1 VSILDR
7 ALNVGEAKKF
17 KQYEKRVQLIGAF
30 EPELEHD
37 SDAELRERMDDLRA
51 RAADGESLEDLLPEC
66 FAIVRETGK
75 RTMGMRH
82 FDVQLIGGMALHEG
96 CIAEMKTGEGKTLT
110 ATLAV
115 VLNSLAVRDPS
126 SAPAR
131 ASTNGRP
138 ETNGAAHANGSAQAN
153 GVGVTP
159 ERKGVHVVTVND
171 YLARRDAEWMSPIYN
186 ALGVTVGVLQNM
198 QPYEEKHRAYACD
211 VVYATNSELG
221 FDYLRDNMAKDL
233 SEKVQRGHPFAI
245 VDEVDNILIDEART
259 PLIIS
264 GAPEQAADLYVKFA
278 RLAPRLKPG
287 KTPEG
292 LDPRSKK
299 EFVADFDYEFE
310 EKHKTVSITEQGV
323 AKAERFLGI
332 DHLYRAENGHLVNHL
347 IQALRAESLYKRD
360 VDYAVIDNEVKI
372 IDEFTGRILDGRRWS
387 EGLHQAV
394 EAKEGVRVQEEN
406 QTLATITYQN
416 FFRLYDK
423 LSGMTGTALTEAT
436 EFMKIYDLPV
446 VQIPTNVKML
456 RDDRNDQV
464 YKTKDGKWSAVTR
477 EIAARHENGQPVLV
491 GTISVEVSELLGER
505 LKQRGIKHTVLN
517 AKPEHA
523 AREAEIV
530 AEAGQPGAVT
540 IATNM
545 AGRGVDIKLGGN
557 AEHLT
562 RLQLAKEG
570 LEIGSE
576 EYERRFAEVLP
587 GVEERVAA
595 DRERVMA
602 AGGLFICGTERHES
616 RRIDNQLRG
625 RSGRQGDPG
634 ESRFFLSAEDDLVR
648 LFAGDR
654 IYRILDKLGGVD
666 AEGNEEP
673 IEAGMLSKQIEKAQ
687 KKVEEQNFLIRKR
700 VLEYDDVMNEQRR
713 VIYAYRDQVL
723 EGDAMGEQARTEIGH
738 VIERTIEEY
747 TQGDYLED
755 WDLDGLF
762 NALSQFF
769 PIELGP
775 GDINPEALDRTHL
788 GERVLT
794 AAMERYDAREQ
805 ELGEE
810 LMGQLERY
818 LLLQTIDDRWR
829 EHLYDMDYLREG
841 IGLRG
846 IAQLDPLIAYKNEA
860 YDLFGDLVNT
870 IWADYARMIFN
881 VQVVVEGPNGG
892 GAPPAPAF
900 AAAGNATRPGRV
912 SYSGGSAPMGA
923 GAIAAAAAAA
933 GPAGVAQAAYA
944 ENGEDGELAM
954 PVVEQRVLDT
964 EHQVGRNDPCWC
976 GSGKKFKRCHGA

>member
-1 VSILDR
+1 MSPSLLDR
-7 ALNVGEAKKF
+7 ALNVGEAKKY
-17 KQYEKRVQLIGAF
+17 KTYQKRVALIGAF
-30 EPELEHD
+30 EGELEHD
-37 SDAELRERMDDLRA
+37 SDTELRERMDALRA
-51 RAADGESLEDLLPEC
+51 RAREGEPLDALLAEC

-75 RTMGMRH
+75 RKMGMRH
-82 FDVQLIGGMALHEG
+82 FDVQLIGAMALHDG
-96 CIAEMKTGEGKTLT
+96 QIAEMKTGEGKTLT

-115 VLNSLAVRDPS
+115 VLNSLAVRD
-126 SAPAR
+126 
-131 ASTNGRP
+131 T
-138 ETNGAAHANGSAQAN
+138 ETG
-153 GVGVTP
+153 
-159 ERKGVHVVTVND
+159 ERRGVHLVTVND
-171 YLARRDAEWMSPIYN
+171 YLAKRDAEWMSPIYD

-198 QPYEEKHRAYACD
+198 QAYEEKQHAYSCD
-211 VVYATNSELG
+211 VVYGTNSELG

-233 SEKVQRGHPFAI
+233 SEKVQRGHCFAI

-278 RLAPRLKPG
+278 RLAPKMVAG

-292 LDPRSKK
+292 MDPRSKK
-299 EFVADFDYEFE
+299 QFMADFDFEIE
-310 EKHKTVSITEQGV
+310 EKQKTVAISELGV

-347 IQALRAESLYKRD
+347 IQSLRAESLYKRD
-360 VDYAVIDNEVKI
+360 VDYAVIDGEVKI

-387 EGLHQAV
+387 EGLHQAI
-394 EAKEGVRVQEEN
+394 EAKEGVSVQEEN

-416 FFRLYDK
+416 YFRLYDK

-436 EFMKIYDLPV
+436 EFMKIYELPV
-446 VQIPTNVKML
+446 VQVPTNMEMV
-456 RDDRNDQV
+456 REDRNDQV
-464 YKTKDGKWSAVTR
+464 YKTKEGKWNAVVK
-477 EIAARHENGQPVLV
+477 EIVARHENGQPVLV

-505 LKQRGIKHTVLN
+505 LKQRGIAHTVLN

-523 AREAEIV
+523 AREAETV

-557 AEHLT
+557 PEHLAG
-562 RLQLAKEG
+562 LQLAREG
-570 LEIGSE
+570 LERAKDE
-576 EYERRFAEVLP
+576 EAYERRLGEILPELERKVAEN
-587 GVEERVAA
+587 
-595 DRERVMA
+595 RERVMA

-654 IYRILDKLGGVD
+654 IYKILDKLGGVD
-666 AEGNEEP
+666 EEGNEEP

-713 VIYAYRDQVL
+713 VIYAYRDEVL
-723 EGDAMGEQARTEIGH
+723 EGKSIGEEARQE
-738 VIERTIEEY
+738 VANVLERTIDQY
-747 TQGDYLED
+747 TPGDFMED

-762 NALSQFF
+762 TALGQFF
-769 PIELGP
+769 PL
-775 GDINPEALDRTHL
+775 DLQNSDLNPETIDRGSLT
-788 GERVLT
+788 ERIT
-794 AAMERYDAREQ
+794 EIAIERYNARET

-810 LMGQLERY
+810 LMGALERF
-818 LLLQTIDDRWR
+818 LLLQIIDERWR

-841 IGLRG
+841 IHLRG
-846 IAQLDPLIAYKNEA
+846 FAQIDPLVAYKNEA
-860 YDLFGDLVNT
+860 FNLFGDLMNSV
-870 IWADYARMIFN
+870 WADYARMIFN
-881 VQVVVEGPNGG
+881 VQVNVEGHQNGG
-892 GAPPAPAF
+892 GAGGPMPAF
-900 AAAGNATRPGRV
+900 AAAGSSTRAGRV
-912 SYSGGSAPMGA
+912 SYSGGRSAAGA
-923 GAIAAAAAAA
+923 GAVAAAAQAA
-933 GPAGVAQAAYA
+933 GLGPEGAAQAAFG
-944 ENGEDGELAM
+944 ENNGRQEGEAL
-954 PVVEQRVLDT
+954 PVVEQRVVDD

-976 GSGKKFKRCHGA
+976 GSGKKFKKCHGA

>member
-1 VSILDR
+1 MSLLDR

-17 KQYEKRVQLIGAF
+17 KSYEKRVALIGAF
-30 EPELEHD
+30 EAELEHD
-37 SDAELRERMDDLRA
+37 SDAELRERMDALRERA
-51 RAADGESLEDLLPEC
+51 REGESLEELLPEC
-66 FAIVRETGK
+66 FAVVRETGR

-82 FDVQLIGGMALHEG
+82 FDVQLIGAMALNDG

-115 VLNSLAVRDPS
+115 VLNSLAVNPKNPS
-126 SAPAR
+126 
-131 ASTNGRP
+131 
-138 ETNGAAHANGSAQAN
+138 
-153 GVGVTP
+153 
-159 ERKGVHVVTVND
+159 ERRGVHVVTVND
-171 YLARRDAEWMSPIYN
+171 YLARRDAEWMSPIYK

-198 QPYEEKHRAYACD
+198 QPYDEKQAAYACD
-211 VVYATNSELG
+211 VVYGTNSEFG
-221 FDYLRDNMAKDL
+221 FDYLRDNMAKEL
-233 SEKVQRGHPFAI
+233 AEKVQRGHPFAV

-278 RLAPRLKPG
+278 RLAPRLNAG

-292 LDPRSKK
+292 MDPRTKK
-299 EFVADFDYEFE
+299 AFVADFDYEYD
-310 EKHKTVSITEQGV
+310 EKYKTVSITEQGV

-360 VDYAVIDNEVKI
+360 VDYAVIEGEVKI
-372 IDEFTGRILDGRRWS
+372 IDEFTGRILEGRRWS

-394 EAKEGVRVQEEN
+394 EAKEGVRIQEEN

-416 FFRLYDK
+416 YFRLYDK

-436 EFMKIYDLPV
+436 EFMKIYELPV
-446 VQIPTNVKML
+446 VQIPTNMPMV

-464 YKTKDGKWSAVTR
+464 YKTKEGKWSAVTR
-477 EIAARHENGQPVLV
+477 EISARHENGQPVLV
-491 GTISVEVSELLGER
+491 GTISVEVSELLAER
-505 LKQRGIKHTVLN
+505 LKKRGIKHTVLN

-557 AEHLT
+557 AEHLA
-562 RLQLAKEG
+562 RQELA
-570 LEIGSE
+570 
-576 EYERRFAEVLP
+576 RQ
-587 GVEERVAA
+587 GVEPGAEGYEQRLAELLPELEGRVEAE
-595 DRERVMA
+595 RERVLA

-625 RSGRQGDPG
+625 RAGRQGDPG

-654 IYRILDKLGGVD
+654 IYKILDRLGGVD
-666 AEGNEEP
+666 EEGNEEP

-713 VIYAYRDQVL
+713 VVYAYRDGVL
-723 EGDAMGEQARTEIGH
+723 EGKAMGDEAREEIGN
-738 VIERTIEEY
+738 VIERTVEQY
-747 TQGDYLED
+747 TPGDYMED
-755 WDLDGLF
+755 WDVNGLF
-762 NALSQFF
+762 TALHQFF
-769 PIELGP
+769 PLELGP
-775 GDINPEALDRTHL
+775 QDLDPETIDRNQLVERIAAAAL
-788 GERVLT
+788 
-794 AAMERYDAREQ
+794 ERYDLREA
-805 ELGEE
+805 ELGAE
-810 LMGQLERY
+810 LMGQLERF
-818 LLLQTIDDRWR
+818 LLLQIIDERWR

-841 IGLRG
+841 IHLRG
-846 IAQLDPLIAYKNEA
+846 FAQVDPLVAYKNEA
-860 YDLFGDLVNT
+860 YTLFGDLMNS
-870 IWADYARMIFN
+870 IWADFARMVFN
-881 VQVVVEGPNGG
+881 VEVAVEGGNGH
-892 GAPPAPAF
+892 GAPPPIPAF
-900 AAAGNATRPGRV
+900 AAAGSATKAGRV
-912 SYSGGSAPMGA
+912 SYSGGTSVAGVGA
-923 GAIAAAAAAA
+923 LAAAAAAA
-933 GPAGVAQAAYA
+933 GPGYG
-944 ENGEDGELAM
+944 EGGNGQVGEEALM
-954 PVVEQRVLDT
+954 PVVEQRKVDG

-976 GSGKKFKRCHGA
+976 GSGKKYKKCHGA